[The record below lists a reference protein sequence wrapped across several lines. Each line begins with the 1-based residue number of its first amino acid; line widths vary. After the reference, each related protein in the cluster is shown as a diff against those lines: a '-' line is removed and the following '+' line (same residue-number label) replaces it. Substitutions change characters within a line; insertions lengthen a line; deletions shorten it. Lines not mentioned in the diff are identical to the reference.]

1 MASGV
6 LHFILPRDDNSKWV
20 VAAGLAQMSEFAFL
34 LASRARRFGL
44 IGREVGTF
52 VLFLVFKESLKN
64 LFEYIDVGE

>member
-44 IGREVGTF
+44 IGREV
-52 VLFLVFKESLKN
+52 LFIFKFLTKLLLKN
-64 LFEYIDVGE
+64 EYNYIGKG